1 MAAMA
6 KSLAACSAHVVRVN
20 PQLAPS
26 KQRVLIELS
35 GTMAQHEP
43 MIADDF
49 QPVGTRAIA

>member
-1 MAAMA
+1 MA